1 MSKEWICSAKWLQH
15 IILATACLFI
25 LASCSK
31 TKLTSTWMDE
41 TRVGQP
47 FNHILIIGIAEKE
60 HNRRLFEE
68 VFTKQLKTAGVNSEV
83 SYIILPKGIKISRDT
98 VTAAIKG
105 RNFDAVIVTHMVDI
119 EKVMVYRQSMNY
131 RTNRGYHNDLYGY
144 YPRVHSYVYEPGY
157 YTQHDVVTLETN
169 LYEISSE
176 KLVWSAHSRTFSPDS
191 AQQVVDELVGLVIKD
206 LAEKGLITKK

>member
-1 MSKEWICSAKWLQH
+1 MNRDNTGSVKWFQR
-15 IILATACLFI
+15 IILAAACLFI
-25 LASCSK
+25 LASCAQ

-41 TRVGQP
+41 ARVGQS
-47 FNHILIIGIAEKE
+47 FSHILIIGISDKE

-68 VFTKQLKTAGVNSEV
+68 VFTKQLTAAGVESEV
-83 SYIILPKGIKISRDT
+83 SYVILPKGIEISRDT

-105 RNFDAVIVTHMVDI
+105 RNIDAVVVTHMVDI
-119 EKVMVYRQSMNY
+119 EKVTTYHQSMNY
-131 RTNRGYHNDLYGY
+131 RANQGYHNNMYGY
-144 YPRVHSYVYEPGY
+144 YPRVHGYVYEPGY

-176 KLVWSAHSRTFSPDS
+176 KLVWSTHSRTFAPDT
-191 AQQVVDELVGLVIKD
+191 ALEVVDELVGLVIKD